1 MRKQPNQHRGS
12 AITAR
17 FASFSAT
24 GHRTFRNSAFTLIE
38 LLVVIAIIAILASML
53 LPALARAKERSR
65 QIYCVGNLKQLTAAA
80 NLYSGDYD
88 SFFPPN
94 PDDHNTLFGHNWCA
108 GDAGVGQAQEFDSS
122 VLIDTKKTMI
132 AHYIARNPRIWRCPD
147 DARSGIFNGQ
157 SALAAR
163 SVSMIG
169 SVGSACQT
177 WIASPS
183 SGNHCLNSCGSG
195 PTIGPWLSGTQHGNR
210 HDSPWATF
218 GKATDFRKTG
228 PSQIIMLLEENPFS
242 LNDGCF
248 GVDCSSAQ
256 VIDRAADW
264 HNNGCGFGF
273 CDGHAE
279 THRWKSTVFHLTAK
293 ASGHPAATGI
303 ASNDWYWLA
312 SHTSVNM
319 QTVGTGF

>member
-248 GVDCSSAQ
+248 GVDCS
-256 VIDRAADW
+256 I
-264 HNNGCGFGF
+264 
-273 CDGHAE
+273 
-279 THRWKSTVFHLTAK
+279 
-293 ASGHPAATGI
+293 
-303 ASNDWYWLA
+303 
-312 SHTSVNM
+312 
-319 QTVGTGF
+319 